1 MWRIPPETS
10 WAHQP
15 QRLLILE
22 TGRRDGERWLRVR
35 LPLRSNRSAWIR
47 RDAATITHTGYWV
60 KVQRRTRWVTVYSDG
75 RQVRRF
81 RAVVGARSTPTPVGL
96 AAIYERVR
104 QPNPR
109 AFLGTWALHLTAVS
123 DVLDNY
129 GGGAGRV
136 AIHGRAGASLADP
149 LGSAR
154 SHGCIRVNNS
164 NVGWLAEHVPAG
176 APVHVTRR

>member
-1 MWRIPPETS
+1 M
-10 WAHQP
+10 
-15 QRLLILE
+15 
-22 TGRRDGERWLRVR
+22 
-35 LPLRSNRSAWIR
+35 
-47 RDAATITHTGYWV
+47 
-60 KVQRRTRWVTVYSDG
+60 
-75 RQVRRF
+75 RRF